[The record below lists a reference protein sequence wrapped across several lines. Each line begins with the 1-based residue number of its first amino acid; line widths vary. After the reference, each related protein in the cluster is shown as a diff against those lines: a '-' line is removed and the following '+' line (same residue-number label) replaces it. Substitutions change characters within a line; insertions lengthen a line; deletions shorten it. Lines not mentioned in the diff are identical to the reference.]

1 MKKLMVGMMM
11 AVAGVAAGGQVVGA
25 ASYPPVPPSDPGD
38 PGEDGAGQTPAP
50 QGSAAPQQGLPAT
63 GNESQFVL
71 QAGLVTVA
79 AGGVLVGASSLRRR
93 RSTEA

>member
-11 AVAGVAAGGQVVGA
+11 AVAGVAAGGQVVAA
-25 ASYPPVPPSDPGD
+25 ASYPPVPP
-38 PGEDGAGQTPAP
+38 GEDGASQTPAP

-63 GNESQFVL
+63 GTESQFVL

-93 RSTEA
+93 RAAAA